1 VRDLERG
8 LTLVEVTIVMVL
20 ASLVMV
26 GLVGFYISA
35 QTTWL
40 AASSQAVSQ
49 REGTL
54 ALEAIADSTRRSV
67 SAVVSA
73 GPDPQHDQLTLT
85 DGLGNLT
92 VFAWHSDDSLLY
104 WQYAGGPEKKLI
116 NSRVRR
122 FVLSTDDTMVTV
134 VSLEVIDPN
143 GVRIPLSGG
152 ARMYNR
158 P

>member
-1 VRDLERG
+1 MRDAERG
-8 LTLVEVTIVMVL
+8 LTLVEVTVVMVL

-40 AASSQAVSQ
+40 AASSQAVTQ

-67 SAVVSA
+67 QAVVSA

-92 VFAWHSDDSLLY
+92 VFSWHADDSLLY
-104 WQYAGGPEKKLI
+104 WRYAGGDEKKLI

-152 ARMYNR
+152 ARLYNH

>member
-1 VRDLERG
+1 MRRAEHG
-8 LTLVEVTIVMVL
+8 LTLVEVTVVMVL

-40 AASSQAVSQ
+40 AASAQAVSQ

-54 ALEAIADSTRRSV
+54 ALQAIADSTRRSV
-67 SAVVSA
+67 TAVVSA
-73 GPDPQHDQLTLT
+73 GPDAQHDQLTLT
-85 DGLGNLT
+85 DTDGNLT
-92 VFAWHSDDSLLY
+92 VFAWHADDSLLY
-104 WQYAGGPEKKLI
+104 WSYAGGPEKALL

-122 FVLSTDDTMVTV
+122 FVLSCDDTLLSV
-134 VSLEVIDPN
+134 VGLEVIDPN

-152 ARMYNR
+152 AKIYNR